1 LYGVVKK
8 TVKTRSVHIC
18 IRVGIYGAINGQ
30 AICVKEQANETSW
43 SLTCQKWEAVAN
55 EFQRE
60 LFVVG
65 GLD

>member
-1 LYGVVKK
+1 LYGVRKK
-8 TVKTRSVHIC
+8 RGKTRCVHIC

-30 AICVKEQANETSW
+30 AICVKEKANEMTW

-60 LFVVG
+60 YSL
-65 GLD
+65 